1 MKYFRTEEAG
11 AHETTTDSMIIKTP
25 KEIIQTPKETG
36 KQLNAGYRRIIISV
50 S

>member
-1 MKYFRTEEAG
+1 MNYFRIEEA
-11 AHETTTDSMIIKTP
+11 ADRETPTDSMIMISK
-25 KEIIQTPKETG
+25 TPKETG